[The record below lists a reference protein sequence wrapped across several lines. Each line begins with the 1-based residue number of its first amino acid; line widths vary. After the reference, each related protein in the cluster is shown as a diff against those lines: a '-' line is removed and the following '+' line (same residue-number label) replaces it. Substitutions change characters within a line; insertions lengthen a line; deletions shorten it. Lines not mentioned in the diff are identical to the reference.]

1 MEKKTVKVRVL
12 QKFRWV
18 GRSADRG
25 EILEMLPGMAC
36 EFVAR
41 KQVEYVGPEDVP
53 APPVSQAVPSSTRF
67 GPGGVHPDAMPPPK
81 PAKRGRG

>member
-25 EILEMLPGMAC
+25 EILEMLPGMAA

-41 KQVEYVGPEDVP
+41 KQVEYFTEPE
-53 APPVSQAVPSSTRF
+53 PPPQAASASTPF
-67 GPGGVHPDAMPPPK
+67 GPGGVPPEALPPTK